1 MKKLYKFRYEILL
14 ALLSALFVNSLI
26 IRPST
31 EIGTQIKL
39 IGSVILLL
47 LVLLVLRKL
56 YRLKWR
62 RAMVSGLQKLMV
74 AISKVFRGLLDKW
87 GLSSKQQNVIT
98 GDTKVF
104 FNLSE
109 IRRQKKKASQKA
121 KSWKHLTTQRERLGF
136 LYKKS
141 INLRVKHGER
151 IYSSHTPEEI
161 KQNANDSDCD
171 YTLIEL
177 YGKYRYDERKE
188 PDGKLVAS
196 IKEELFS

>member
-39 IGSVILLL
+39 TGSVILLL
-47 LVLLVLRKL
+47 LAFLVLYKL
-56 YRLKWR
+56 YKLKWR
-62 RAMVSGLQKLMV
+62 RALASGLHKLMIAV
-74 AISKVFRGLLDKW
+74 NKVFKGLLDKW
-87 GLSSKQQNVIT
+87 GISSKQQNVIT

-109 IRRQKKKASQKA
+109 IRQQKKRVSQKA

-136 LYKKS
+136 LYKKA
-141 INLRVKHGER
+141 INQRVKHGER